1 MKTGGNWLRQLIKP
15 LLVVTILVVGAVAV
29 ALVLAH
35 RSQGDEPPSKI
46 SNSATTPRPSPTV
59 KGWSRGN
66 PTAKTVLVE
75 FADFQCGS
83 CGYASKTLDDLL
95 KKNGNDLLI
104 VFKHFPLEGFHRN
117 ALIASQAT
125 EAAGKQNKFWE
136 MYELLFKHQVEWANV
151 PDAQTFLMNYAAELQ
166 LDLARFQ
173 TDLWDNEIRERI
185 YRDVLEGQMLQISQ
199 TPTFFLNGTRMPT
212 TKSEAE
218 FEQVIGDAIKKAK

>member
-1 MKTGGNWLRQLIKP
+1 MKTGGNWPRHLVKP
-15 LLVVTILVVGAVAV
+15 LLVATILVGCAVAV

-35 RSQGDEPPSKI
+35 RSQGDETSTKLAT
-46 SNSATTPRPSPTV
+46 SAANPQPAPTV
-59 KGWSRGN
+59 KGWIRGN

-83 CGYASKTLDDLL
+83 CGYASKTLDNLL
-95 KKNGNDLLI
+95 KKHENDLLI

-117 ALIASQAT
+117 ALIASQAA
-125 EAAGKQNKFWE
+125 EAAGKQGKFWE

-151 PDAQTFLMNYAAELQ
+151 PDTQTFLMNYAAEVQ

-173 TDLWDNEIRERI
+173 TDLWDNEIRDRI
-185 YRDVLEGQMLQISQ
+185 YRDVLEGQLLQVSQ

-218 FEQVIGDAIKKAK
+218 FEQAIADAIKKAK

>member
-1 MKTGGNWLRQLIKP
+1 MKTGGNWPRHLVKP
-15 LLVVTILVVGAVAV
+15 LLIVTFLVGGALAV
-29 ALVLAH
+29 ALVLVH
-35 RSQGDEPPSKI
+35 RSQGDEPSPKLASSTTI
-46 SNSATTPRPSPTV
+46 PQSAPTA
-59 KGWSRGN
+59 KGWIRGN

-83 CGYASKTLDDLL
+83 CGYASKTLDNLL
-95 KKNGNDLLI
+95 KKHENDLLI
-104 VFKHFPLEGFHRN
+104 VFKNFPLEGLHRN
-117 ALIASQAT
+117 GLVASQAA
-125 EAAGKQNKFWE
+125 EAAGKQGKFWE

-173 TDLWDNEIRERI
+173 TDLWDNEIRDKI
-185 YRDVLEGQMLQISQ
+185 YRDVLEGQVLQVSQ

-218 FEQVIGDAIKKAK
+218 FQQVIEDAIKKAK